1 MPVKSKF
8 RPTGC
13 AKFGFILLLVAPLAF
28 IGASLYRGENPI
40 ENIQRI
46 FSPGMIHQKDQTTIE
61 VPETAESESKSPE
74 GTDDTI
80 KSLKEQISALE
91 ERVKLLEANQLNNT
105 NKAENK

>member
-1 MPVKSKF
+1 MSVKSKF

-28 IGASLYRGENPI
+28 VGASLYRGENPI

-46 FSPGMIHQKDQTTIE
+46 FKPGMAQNEEETSKE
-61 VPETAESESKSPE
+61 VPETPLAGNNSPAE
-74 GTDDTI
+74 TDETT
-80 KSLKEQISALE
+80 KQLEEQIKALE
-91 ERVKLLEANQLNNT
+91 ERVSALEANQLNNT